1 MQVYF
6 NLHLAK
12 EINKNKLMSNRQ
24 WFMDYIT
31 FILIGNEKV
40 DRIET
45 LFGLRGEGVKGSKV
59 EFVESRKILGQL
71 YSILLQFKR
80 TNKFKLK

>member
-1 MQVYF
+1 
-6 NLHLAK
+6 
-12 EINKNKLMSNRQ
+12 MSNRQ

-31 FILIGNEKV
+31 FTLIGNEKV

-45 LFGLRGEGVKGSKV
+45 LFGLRGEEVKGSKV

-80 TNKFKLK
+80 TISLN

>member
-12 EINKNKLMSNRQ
+12 EINKNKLMSNKQ
-24 WFMDYIT
+24 WFLDYIT
-31 FILIGNEKV
+31 FTLIGNEKV

-80 TNKFKLK
+80 TISLN